1 VHLQLRDKRHEKMML
16 PHTSFYSVVAAHH
29 TAKSKTDERKTEE
42 IKSDEE
48 PLTPFPDACSTVLI
62 DRKPVKT
69 VASLKA
75 YDYVKRQKMSYDKK
89 LDAAA
94 EVKMKNLQDS
104 YKT

>member
-1 VHLQLRDKRHEKMML
+1 MIL
-16 PHTSFYSVVAAHH
+16 PHTSFYSVVAAHN
-29 TAKSKTDERKTEE
+29 TAKSKNAKKGTDE

-48 PLTPFPDACSTVLI
+48 PLTPFPDTCSSVLI

-89 LDAAA
+89 LDIAA
-94 EVKMKNLQDS
+94 EVKIKNLQDS